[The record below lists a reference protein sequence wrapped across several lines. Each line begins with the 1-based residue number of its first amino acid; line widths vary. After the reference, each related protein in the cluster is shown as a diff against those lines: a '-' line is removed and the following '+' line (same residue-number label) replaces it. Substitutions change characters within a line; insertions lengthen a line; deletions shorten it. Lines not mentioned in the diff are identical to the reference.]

1 MINIKLL
8 AEKIKN
14 KNPLTKAEI
23 YEAIEC
29 YTKNLIS
36 DNDFLP
42 FIEAIYTYKISDKEL
57 YYLTMAMLD
66 SGEKLDLSNLKS
78 VVDKHSTGGVSD
90 TTTIIIV
97 PICASLGTKMLKLSG
112 RGLGFTGGTCD
123 KLESF
128 KGYKTDIDI
137 NSAIDLVKQNGGC
150 MLTTSKELA
159 PADKKIYA
167 LRNKTGLVDNIDLIA
182 SSIMSKKLACGANII
197 VLDVKYGNGAFMP
210 NKKSAKILGKKMK
223 KIGSY
228 ANKKVKIVLGKM
240 NQPLGYNVGPK
251 LEAMEAIKVLKG
263 EEKSNLYHDSVKL
276 ASICVSLDKH
286 IPYFIAKH
294 KVKKSIKNKTALNKL
309 KTMISCQGGSLDL
322 FNEEYKTPTLII
334 KSNKKGKVVSFNTK
348 EIGNIVAKMGTVKM
362 EENDKIIYENGIRTF
377 HKIGDKVKINEPI
390 FYIYASSTQ
399 MAEEVGNKLKKCIEI
414 K

>member
-1 MINIKLL
+1 MDLTVEIKESKIYLSWIDIKADYYKLFMKKDDLFYECATVCGQNSLRLSLL
-8 AEKIKN
+8 PYGNHECFLQAFKNGRLIAE
-14 KNPLTKAEI
+14 TD
-23 YEAIEC
+23 C
-29 YTKNLIS
+29 HQ
-36 DNDFLP
+36 FL
-42 FIEAIYTYKISDKEL
+42 FDEVDVEVIHESDKEVKFVYSKYDKADGYRL
-57 YYLTMAMLD
+57 YKD
-66 SGEKLDLSNLKS
+66 ER
-78 VVDKHSTGGVSD
+78 GVGFNGCKNSD
-90 TTTIIIV
+90 TDFI
-97 PICASLGTKMLKLSG
+97 
-112 RGLGFTGGTCD
+112 
-123 KLESF
+123 
-128 KGYKTDIDI
+128 
-137 NSAIDLVKQNGGC
+137 
-150 MLTTSKELA
+150 
-159 PADKKIYA
+159 KI
-167 LRNKTGLVDNIDLIA
+167 
-182 SSIMSKKLACGANII
+182 
-197 VLDVKYGNGAFMP
+197 
-210 NKKSAKILGKKMK
+210 
-223 KIGSY
+223 
-228 ANKKVKIVLGKM
+228 
-240 NQPLGYNVGPK
+240 
-251 LEAMEAIKVLKG
+251 EKG

-309 KTMISCQGGSLDL
+309 KIMISCQGGSLDL

>member
-1 MINIKLL
+1 MIDINKI

-14 KNPLTKAEI
+14 KISLTKAEI
-23 YEAIEC
+23 YEAVDS
-29 YTKNLIS
+29 YTKNIIS
-36 DNDFLP
+36 DEQFLP
-42 FIEAIYTYKISDKEL
+42 FIKAIYDYNISDKEL

-66 SGEKLDLSNLKS
+66 SGEKLNLTNLKS

-97 PICASLGTKMLKLSG
+97 PICACLNTKMLKLSG

-137 NSAIDLVKQNGGC
+137 QQAIQLVQQNGGC

-167 LRNKTGLVDNIDLIA
+167 LRNKTGLVDNISLIA

-210 NKKSAKILGKKMK
+210 NKKSAKILAKKMK
-223 KIGSY
+223 RIGEY

-251 LEAMEAIKVLKG
+251 LETMEAIKVLKG
-263 EEKSNLYHDSVKL
+263 EEKSNLYHDSVRL

-286 IPYFIAKH
+286 IPYIVAKH
-294 KVKKSIKNKTALNKL
+294 KVKKVIKNKTALNKL
-309 KTMISCQGGSLDL
+309 KTMVSCQKGSLDL
-322 FNEEYKTPTLII
+322 FDEDYKTPTLII
-334 KSNKKGKVVSFNTK
+334 KSNKKGKVISFNTK
-348 EIGNIVAKMGTVKM
+348 EIGNIVAKMGTVKI
-362 EENDKIIYENGIRTF
+362 EENDTINYDNGIRTF

>member
-1 MINIKLL
+1 MIDINKI

-14 KNPLTKAEI
+14 KISLTKAEI
-23 YEAIEC
+23 YEAVDS
-29 YTKNLIS
+29 YTKNIIS
-36 DNDFLP
+36 DEQFLP
-42 FIEAIYTYKISDKEL
+42 FIKAIYDYNISDKEL

-66 SGEKLDLSNLKS
+66 SGEKLNLTNLKS

-97 PICASLGTKMLKLSG
+97 PICACLNTKMLKLSG

-137 NSAIDLVKQNGGC
+137 QQAIQLVQQNGGC

-167 LRNKTGLVDNIDLIA
+167 LRNKTGLVDNISLIA

-210 NKKSAKILGKKMK
+210 NKKSAKTLGKKMK
-223 KIGSY
+223 KIGKL
-228 ANKKVKIVLGKM
+228 ANKKVKIVLGQM
-240 NQPLGYNVGPK
+240 NQPLGFNVGPK

-294 KVKKSIKNKTALNKL
+294 KVKKVIKNKTALNKL
-309 KTMISCQGGSLDL
+309 KTMVSCQGGSLDL
-322 FNEEYKTPTLII
+322 FDEDYKTPTLII
-334 KSNKKGKVVSFNTK
+334 KSNKKGKVISFNTK
-348 EIGNIVAKMGTVKM
+348 EIGNIVAKMGTVKI
-362 EENDKIIYENGIRTF
+362 EENDTINYDNGIRTF
-377 HKIGDKVKINEPI
+377 HKIGDKVKINQPL
-390 FYIYASSTQ
+390 FHIYASSKS
-399 MAEEVGNKLKKCIEI
+399 MAKEVEKQLLNCIEI

>member
-1 MINIKLL
+1 MVNIKFLT
-8 AEKIKN
+8 EKIKN
-14 KNPLTKAEI
+14 NKPLSKCEI
-23 YEAIEC
+23 YDAINA
-29 YTKNLIS
+29 YTQNTIT
-36 DNDFLP
+36 DEEFLP
-42 FIEAIYTYKISDKEL
+42 FIEAIYFCKLSEKEL

-66 SGEKLDLSNLKS
+66 SGEKIDLSKLKS

-137 NSAIDLVKQNGGC
+137 DSAIELVKRNGGS
-150 MLTTSKELA
+150 MLPTSKNLA

-167 LRNKTGLVDNIDLIA
+167 LRNRTGLVDNIDLIA

-210 NKKSAKILGKKMK
+210 NKKSAKLLGKKMK
-223 KIGSY
+223 KIGRL

-251 LEAMEAIKVLKG
+251 LEAMEAIKILKG

-286 IPYFIAKH
+286 IPYFVARY
-294 KVKKSIKNKTALNKL
+294 KVKKVIKNKTALNKL
-309 KTMISCQGGSLDL
+309 KTMISCQSGSLDL
-322 FNEEYKTPTLII
+322 FDEKYKNPTLVV
-334 KSNKKGKVVSFNTK
+334 KADSNGKVVWFNTK

-362 EENDKIIYENGIRTF
+362 QETDEIVYENGIRTF
-377 HKIGDKVKINEPI
+377 HKIGDKVKKGEPI
-390 FYIYASSTQ
+390 FYIYASTNL
-399 MAEEVGNKLKKCIEI
+399 MAKEVEKQLKTCIEI

>member
-42 FIEAIYTYKISDKEL
+42 FIETIYTYKISDKEL
-57 YYLTMAMLD
+57 YHLTMAMLD

-90 TTTIIIV
+90 TTTLIIV

-309 KTMISCQGGSLDL
+309 KIMISCQGGSLDL

>member
-1 MINIKLL
+1 M
-8 AEKIKN
+8 
-14 KNPLTKAEI
+14 
-23 YEAIEC
+23 
-29 YTKNLIS
+29 
-36 DNDFLP
+36 P
-42 FIEAIYTYKISDKEL
+42 FIKAIYDYNISDKEL
-57 YYLTMAMLD
+57 YYLTTAMLD
-66 SGEKLDLSNLKS
+66 SGEKLNLTNLKS

-97 PICASLGTKMLKLSG
+97 PICACLNTKMLKLSG

-137 NSAIDLVKQNGGC
+137 QQAIQLVQQNGGC

-167 LRNKTGLVDNIDLIA
+167 LRNKTGLVDNISLIA

-210 NKKSAKILGKKMK
+210 NKKSAKTLGKKMK
-223 KIGSY
+223 KIGKL
-228 ANKKVKIVLGKM
+228 ANKKVKIVLGQM
-240 NQPLGYNVGPK
+240 NQPLGFNVGPK
-251 LEAMEAIKVLKG
+251 LETMEAINVLKG
-263 EEKSNLYHDSVKL
+263 KEKSNLYHDSVKL

-294 KVKKSIKNKTALNKL
+294 KVKKTIKNKTALNKL
-309 KTMISCQGGSLDL
+309 KTIISCQGGSLEL
-322 FNEEYKTPTLII
+322 FNQDYTTPTLIL
-334 KSNKKGKVVSFNTK
+334 KSNKNGKVISFNTK
-348 EIGNIVAKMGTVKM
+348 EIGNIVAKMGTVKI
-362 EENDKIIYENGIRTF
+362 EENDTINYDNGIRTF

-390 FYIYASSTQ
+390 FYIYANSKS
-399 MAEEVGNKLKKCIEI
+399 MAKEVGDKLLKCIQI